1 MTTSKKK
8 ASVGL
13 VKGIIAPDT
22 EGYID
27 IAELKVNG
35 EALGHHLNRMV
46 QLEHLLKDVSTRLDL
61 YKIELKAFLL
71 ARGYN
76 TSSDNISALFHDLA
90 QVKTLSPQDQHH
102 IAQIK
107 DGYVADVLAF
117 ELDQLIIN
125 QAIPLDVKDG
135 YYKVKAGQFV
145 LDDTRKEELEG
156 LE

>member
-13 VKGIIAPDT
+13 VKGIVAPDT

-27 IAELKVNG
+27 IAELTING
-35 EALGHHLNRMV
+35 EQLGHHLNRMV
-46 QLEHLLKDVSTRLDL
+46 QLEQLLKDVNTRLNL
-61 YKIELKAFLL
+61 YKLELKAFLK
-71 ARGYN
+71 ARGYD
-76 TSSDNISALFHDLA
+76 TSNDNISALFHDLA
-90 QVKTLSPQDQHH
+90 QVKTLSPQDTHH
-102 IAQIK
+102 IAQLK
-107 DGYVADVLAF
+107 DGYVDDVLAF